1 MLKIIYGKSGTGK
14 SFNLYKDIKEN
25 LSKGKIFLIVPE
37 QSNLSAEQKL
47 FEFLGVSSLIN
58 IEVLTLSRMASR
70 IMQEVGLQKEAH
82 LTNAG
87 KAMVIYDILDK
98 EKNNLKFLGNSD
110 KNIDIVMNMITE
122 FKKHNI
128 TDEKLEE
135 TEISNVYTKL
145 KLDDIKLI
153 YKEYNKKLIDKF
165 IDENDILTIIS
176 TEINK
181 SKLFEN
187 SYIYIDDFN
196 GFTPQEYLVFE
207 ELLKK
212 ATELTVTVS
221 TDCLEIVDKESDIF
235 YFNKIFANKIIDIA
249 NKNNV
254 KVEKIK
260 CTENKRIKSEELL
273 FLEKNLFNYSNSKK
287 FEKENNDIKLFL
299 ANNVYSE
306 IENVAKEI
314 LELVKKENYDFKDI
328 SIVTDNIDGYNNEVK
343 IICDKY
349 GIPVFID
356 EKKELNQNILI
367 KFILAL
373 IDVFAKNWSFDSVFN
388 YLKIGLLDFDKL
400 EIAELEEYCTKWG
413 IKNYKWF
420 KEFNYELANEK
431 QERLENLRNKIIEP
445 LMNFKNQ
452 VFENKTVKQ
461 ISKVLYEFL
470 IENKIDEKLDLKIK
484 KANNIEINNE
494 YNTSYKIIIDIL
506 NEMVD
511 IFGDEKITFDNYRN
525 LLQIGLSSS
534 ELGKI
539 PATQNK
545 VILGDVRRSRNDNIK
560 INFIIGLNDGSFPS
574 FNKFEGYLDD
584 NDREIL
590 RDNGMEIAKTSVEL
604 LYESNFD
611 IYNIL
616 AMPSNKLYLS
626 YASSD
631 NEGKGLRPS
640 ILIKKIKR
648 IFPNLNESSDIIN
661 KEYIVT
667 NEVATF
673 DDSISVYGEFLN
685 GKDISKE
692 WKKVLSYYNNFED
705 DKFKKI
711 IKSINYT
718 NKSEIISESNIK
730 RLYGNRLKTSI
741 SRIEQYKRC
750 PFAFHMKYGLK
761 LKEKEELKID
771 SIDTGNFMHEVI
783 DVFFEKIDKNN
794 LDIKNIEESE
804 IKNLVSS
811 IIDELLD
818 SYKYYILSSTA
829 KFKALTRRLKKVVYE
844 SIEYIVYTIKNS
856 KFDILGHEIEFSNSG
871 KYKPIIIDME
881 DGRKIE
887 ITGKIDRVDIGTYSD
902 KKYVRIIDYKSSIKN
917 IDMNQVEAGLQIQL
931 ITYLD
936 AISVAENYLPSGMLY
951 LGLIDNI
958 IKSNKNML
966 DEDIKQEIRRKFR
979 MNGLV
984 LADINIIKMMDTSL
998 ENGSSDIIPVTIK
1011 KDGEISE
1018 GKSSILKEDKFKEL
1032 QIKVNEI
1039 IKEISKE
1046 ILNGK
1051 IDISPYNYNK
1061 HTGCDYCE
1069 YKAICNFDPNFKNNT
1084 YNYIKKVY

>member
-14 SFNLYKDIKEN
+14 SFNLYNDIKEN
-25 LSKGKIFLIVPE
+25 LSKRKIFLIVPE

-47 FEFLGVSSLIN
+47 FDFLGVNSLIN
-58 IEVLTLSRMASR
+58 IEVLTLSRMATR
-70 IMQEVGLQKEAH
+70 IMSEVGLRKESY

-87 KAMVIYDILDK
+87 KAMVIYDVLNKSKDK
-98 EKNNLKFLGNSD
+98 LKFLGNSD
-110 KNIDIVMNMITE
+110 KNIDIIMNMITE
-122 FKKHNI
+122 LKKHNI
-128 TDEKLEE
+128 TNEKLEE
-135 TEISNVYTKL
+135 TEISNIYTKL

-153 YKEYNKKLIDKF
+153 YKEYNKRLLNKF

-176 TEINK
+176 TEISN

-187 SYIYIDDFN
+187 SYVYIDDFN

-207 ELLKK
+207 ELLKNSIK
-212 ATELTVTVS
+212 TTITIS

-235 YFNKIFANKIIDIA
+235 HFNKVFANKIINIA
-249 NKNNV
+249 QKNNI

-260 CTENKRIKSEELL
+260 CIENKRIKSNEID
-273 FLEKNLFNYSNSKK
+273 FLEKNIFNYSDLKK
-287 FEKENNDIKLFL
+287 YEKQNKDIKLFL
-299 ANNVYSE
+299 ANNIYSE
-306 IENVAKEI
+306 VENVAKEI
-314 LELVKKENYDFKDI
+314 LKLVKNENYNFKDI
-328 SIVTDNIDGYNNEVK
+328 SIVTDNIDIYSNEVK

-349 GIPVFID
+349 RIPVFID

-373 IDVFAKNWSFDSVFN
+373 IDIFAKNWSFDSVFN
-388 YLKIGLLDFDKL
+388 YLKIGLLDFDEL

-413 IKNYKWF
+413 VKKYKWF
-420 KEFNYELANEK
+420 KEFNYEPANEK
-431 QERLENLRNKIIEP
+431 QEKLENLRIKIIEP
-445 LMNFKNQ
+445 LTNFKNQ
-452 VFENKTVKQ
+452 VFEDKTVKQ
-461 ISKVLYEFL
+461 VSKILYEFL
-470 IENKIDEKLDLKIK
+470 IENQINEKLDFKIK
-484 KANNIEINNE
+484 KINNIEINNE

-506 NEMVD
+506 NELVD
-511 IFGDEKITFDNYRN
+511 IFGDEKTTFDNYKN
-525 LLQIGLSSS
+525 LIQIGLSNS

-545 VILGDVRRSRNDNIK
+545 VILGDVRRSRSDNIK
-560 INFIIGLNDGSFPS
+560 ISFIIGINDGNFPS

-584 NDREIL
+584 NDRKIL
-590 RDNGMEIAKTSVEL
+590 KDNGMEIAKTSIEL
-604 LYESNFD
+604 LYENNFD

-616 AMPSNKLYLS
+616 STPSDRLYLS

-631 NEGKGLRPS
+631 NEGKSLRPS

-648 IFPNLNESSDIIN
+648 IFPNLKESSDIIN
-661 KEYIVT
+661 KEYIIT
-667 NEVATF
+667 NEIATF
-673 DDSISVYGEFLN
+673 DDSISVYSEYLN
-685 GKDISKE
+685 GKEISEE
-692 WKKVLSYYNNFED
+692 WKKVLSYYNFAENDRFNN
-705 DKFKKI
+705 I
-711 IKSINYT
+711 IKSIGYT
-718 NKSEIISESNIK
+718 NQAEKISEYNIQK
-730 RLYGNRLKTSI
+730 MYGNRLKTSV
-741 SRIEQYKRC
+741 SRLEQYKRC

-761 LKEKEELKID
+761 LKEKEELKIG

-794 LDIKNIEESE
+794 LDIKNIDESE
-804 IKNLVSS
+804 IKILVNS

-829 KFKALTRRLKKVVYE
+829 KFKMLTRRLKKVICE

-856 KFDILGHEIEFSNSG
+856 KFDILGHEVEFSNHG
-871 KYKPIIIDME
+871 RYEPIVIDMD
-881 DGRKIE
+881 DGKKVE
-887 ITGKIDRVDIGTYSD
+887 ITGKIDRVDIGTYDD

-936 AISVAENYLPSGMLY
+936 AISTAEDYLPSGMLY
-951 LGLIDNI
+951 LALIDNI

-984 LADINIIKMMDTSL
+984 LADINIIKMMDKNL
-998 ENGSSDIIPVTIK
+998 EIGPSDIIPVTIK

-1018 GKSSILKEDKFKEL
+1018 GKSNILKENKFQEL
-1032 QIKVNEI
+1032 QTKVNDI
-1039 IKEISKE
+1039 IKNISKE

-1051 IDISPYNYNK
+1051 INIEPYNYNK

-1069 YKAICNFDPNFKNNT
+1069 YKSICNFDPNFKNNT